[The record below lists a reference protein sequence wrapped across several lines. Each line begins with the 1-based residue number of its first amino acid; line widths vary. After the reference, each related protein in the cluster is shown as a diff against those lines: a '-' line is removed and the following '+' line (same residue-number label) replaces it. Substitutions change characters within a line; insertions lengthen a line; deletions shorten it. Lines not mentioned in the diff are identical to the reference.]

1 MGRPSSGSTSS
12 GSTGSG
18 LPWRSSGSASR
29 TACSRRPSKPTS
41 EAGRRRWLAA
51 GPPRRRSA
59 RSWGWASGALAG
71 GRSRSNGC
79 RPVPRRSAS
88 MTGPPCGPS
97 SSGWAGSQSR
107 SAMRRNTPWRSRSGC
122 APWAAGIS
130 SRPISRPAST
140 IANGGSS
147 PGWTGSGSSRRQTPA
162 MAEPDPVE
170 EINDSTAGVLLPERP
185 VRGHKGTFGR
195 LLVVAGSLDY
205 AGSALLVCIA
215 AGRAG
220 AGLVTLAV
228 PESLQ
233 PLFAAK
239 VVEATTLALAEDDV
253 EEVDPEPALARI
265 LDHEHDALVVGPG
278 LRPSLA
284 SAALIRGILAARAED
299 DATPAVVD
307 AEALRSL
314 AAEDGWWEGV
324 VRPCVLTPHAGEFRR
339 LRAAAG
345 VAPEADGDLA
355 GDDAARLAAA
365 RDAARAWGQV
375 VVLKGAH
382 TVIAAPDGSA
392 AVATFENPAL
402 ATGGTGDVLAGTLGG
417 LLAQGLPPFAAARLG
432 VYLHGIAGE
441 AVACP

>member
-1 MGRPSSGSTSS
+1 MHEHPVPAASGRP
-12 GSTGSG
+12 
-18 LPWRSSGSASR
+18 
-29 TACSRRPSKPTS
+29 
-41 EAGRRRWLAA
+41 EAERLDD
-51 GPPRRRSA
+51 RSA
-59 RSWGWASGALAG
+59 GL
-71 GRSRSNGC
+71 
-79 RPVPRRSAS
+79 
-88 MTGPPCGPS
+88 
-97 SSGWAGSQSR
+97 
-107 SAMRRNTPWRSRSGC
+107 
-122 APWAAGIS
+122 
-130 SRPISRPAST
+130 
-140 IANGGSS
+140 
-147 PGWTGSGSSRRQTPA
+147 
-162 MAEPDPVE
+162 
-170 EINDSTAGVLLPERP
+170 LLPERP
-185 VRGHKGTFGR
+185 GRGHKGTFGK

-205 AGSALLVCIA
+205 AGAALLVCQA

-284 SAALIRGILAARAED
+284 SAEMIRGILAAGARD
-299 DATPAVVD
+299 DASPAVVD

-324 VRPCVLTPHAGEFRR
+324 ARPCVLTPHAGEFSR
-339 LRAAAG
+339 LRAAGG
-345 VAPEADGDLA
+345 VGPGADGDLV
-355 GDDAARLAAA
+355 GDDAARLTAA
-365 RDAARAWGQV
+365 RDAARTWGHV

-402 ATGGTGDVLAGTLGG
+402 ATGGTGDVLAGTIGG
-417 LLAQGLPPFAAARLG
+417 LLAQGLAPYSAASLG
-432 VYLHGIAGE
+432 VHLHGMAGE
-441 AVACP
+441 AVRHRVGDAGLLAGDLPFEIARARHRLTADAARRAGAGALGFGRPAG